1 MTNYEAD
8 NPSSLPKTAPV
19 GHSWSWLANRLPPAG
34 IERLGVWMQSELNAL
49 EATHASF
56 ITARS
61 LKRDLR
67 QDFTSSKRNSQST

>member
-8 NPSSLPKTAPV
+8 NPSSLPQSAPV
-19 GHSWSWLANRLPPAG
+19 GHSWTWLASRLPPEG
-34 IERLGVWMQSELNAL
+34 VERLGAWMQSELDAL
-49 EATHASF
+49 EATHASS